1 MVDSAFHPWKVEPGR
16 SGELAFKSKL
26 SCHNGSP
33 ALRLLI
39 TIHKI
44 EAIKFKGFRVLRGWF
59 WTIKSFWADP
69 VEKTSTQTSA
79 QWTGG
84 GIAYLPLLRVL
95 FVIQW
100 NSQEPSFREGIA
112 FPVLLPSKFGRSKNP
127 FITVTNLWEFGF
139 SQSRIILLVQTEEG
153 ISKVNGFSFSANQ
166 IHVDESIFK
175 IQLQQLKMSHI
186 GHLCYYNENSLNQ
199 HKNNLRFWD

>member
-1 MVDSAFHPWKVEPGR
+1 MVDSAFHPWKVDPRR

-26 SCHNGSP
+26 SCHNGSS

-44 EAIKFKGFRVLRGWF
+44 GAIKLEGFRVIRGRF
-59 WTIKSFWADP
+59 CTIKSFWADL
-69 VEKTSTQTSA
+69 VEKTSA
-79 QWTGG
+79 QLLGG

-95 FVIQW
+95 FVIQQ

-127 FITVTNLWEFGF
+127 FVTVTNLWEFGF
-139 SQSRIILLVQTEEG
+139 RQSRIILLVQTEEG
-153 ISKVNGFSFSANQ
+153 ISKVNGFSFSA
-166 IHVDESIFK
+166 IKFT
-175 IQLQQLKMSHI
+175 
-186 GHLCYYNENSLNQ
+186 
-199 HKNNLRFWD
+199 

>member
-1 MVDSAFHPWKVEPGR
+1 MVDSAFHPWKVDPRR

-26 SCHNGSP
+26 SCHNGSS

-44 EAIKFKGFRVLRGWF
+44 GAIKLEGFRVIRGRF
-59 WTIKSFWADP
+59 CTIKSFWADL

-79 QWTGG
+79 QLIGG

-95 FVIQW
+95 FVIQQ

-127 FITVTNLWEFGF
+127 FVTVTNLWEFGF
-139 SQSRIILLVQTEEG
+139 RQSRIILLVQTGEG
-153 ISKVNGFSFSANQ
+153 ISKVNGFSFSA
-166 IHVDESIFK
+166 IKFT
-175 IQLQQLKMSHI
+175 
-186 GHLCYYNENSLNQ
+186 
-199 HKNNLRFWD
+199 